1 MAETKPLAKS
11 LDGQLRSAVAGLA
24 ARARQMTPSQRLR
37 WGGLAAL
44 GIALLA
50 GLFWYGTR
58 TDWRTLYA
66 GLNPDDART
75 MAGQLTSAGIP
86 FEVSPDGTALE
97 VPAQDLDKARL
108 TVTAGGG
115 PSSGR
120 MGFALFDKPNWVGSD
135 FDEKVNYQRA
145 LEGELEQTIDTLD
158 DVRSSR
164 VNLVMP
170 HDSLFTSEQ
179 RAAKASVVLRL
190 KHRTLSEEEAQS
202 IRNLVAAA
210 VDGLSPAN
218 VVLVSAN
225 GEDQF
230 GAHGQN
236 ALELAQEQTLT
247 QQLLNT
253 LQPVAGLGNVHAAV
267 HMDFDTAT
275 TSETDEIYN
284 PNQTATLSM
293 QRSSQSTGSQPVA
306 AGVPGA
312 ASNAPNSNATG
323 KPPLYPPQTTGQQNS
338 QEESSTYGVSKKIEH
353 RAQGPGKLNRLTV
366 AVVLNEPW
374 VMQGKKR
381 VWQPRSAAEMQRLT
395 QLVQAAVGYNQ
406 SRGDIVTVE
415 QMPFD
420 TSNETPLSLEERAQ
434 SWMRMASPLLR
445 PAALLLGILLVVLM
459 VFRPMLKAVTVTGKA
474 LPPGVPVKAVIGDTT
489 AEGLAELPQAERQQL
504 QAQAIYE
511 RVAERVNKEP
521 AQSARLLQSW
531 IHSE

>member
-11 LDGQLRSAVAGLA
+11 LDGQLRGAAAGLA
-24 ARARQMTPSQRLR
+24 ARVRQMTPSQRMR

-44 GIALLA
+44 GVALLA

-75 MAGQLTSAGIP
+75 MAGQLTTAGIP

-108 TVTAGGG
+108 TVTASGG

-135 FDEKVNYQRA
+135 FDEQVNYQRA

-190 KHRTLSEEEAQS
+190 KHRTLSDEEARA

-210 VDGLSPAN
+210 VDGLTPAN

-236 ALELAQEQTLT
+236 ALELAQEQALT
-247 QQLLNT
+247 QQVIST

-323 KPPLYPPQTTGQQNS
+323 KPPLYPPQAAGQQNS

-353 RAQGPGKLNRLTV
+353 RAQGPGTLNRLTV

-374 VMQGKKR
+374 VMQGKKK

-406 SRGDIVTVE
+406 TRGDIVTVE

-420 TSNETPLSLEERAQ
+420 TGSQTPLSFEERAQ

-459 VFRPMLKAVTVTGKA
+459 VFRPMLKAAAAAGKA
-474 LPPGVPVKAVIGDTT
+474 LPAGVSVKAVIGDTT
-489 AEGLAELPQAERQQL
+489 AEGMAELPQADRQQL
-504 QAQAIYE
+504 QAQAVYE